1 MDILLPE
8 CRYAFAWRFPSN
20 LKTGD
25 TEMTAAKKTEN
36 VVNLDEVAFEL
47 GRAAFFAKAADLGG
61 NVSKAAQSPFELAMS
76 FQAAYRAKFVTASLD
91 DAKLAVQAYRD
102 GRKSEPATYG
112 TLGVDD
118 ETKAAKA
125 KASTD
130 TAAKNLL
137 TFLTPCALEWEV
149 SLYKQIDHVIAGYAA
164 KDLGPGSKIHCYE
177 KANRELHNLMIEKGH
192 DMQAMAEIA
201 TEDYFAAML
210 IKKGATKEAE
220 GEAGDG
226 ANGKNEKTPKAA
238 IEKLEAALKVLRKLA
253 GEDYAGKDDF
263 VNAVAIIGKFY
274 HAEGAK

>member
-1 MDILLPE
+1 
-8 CRYAFAWRFPSN
+8 
-20 LKTGD
+20 
-25 TEMTAAKKTEN
+25 MTATAKKTEN
-36 VVNLDEVAFEL
+36 VVNLDQAAFEL
-47 GRAAFFAKAADLGG
+47 GRASFFNRAAALG
-61 NVSKAAQSPFELAMS
+61 VKTADAARSPFELAME
-76 FQAAYRAKFVTASLD
+76 FQAAYRNKFVTASLD
-91 DAKLAVQAYRD
+91 DAKLAVQYYRD
-102 GRKSEPATYG
+102 GKMSAPSTYG
-112 TLGVDD
+112 ALGVDE

-137 TFLTPCALEWEV
+137 TFLTPCAVAWEV
-149 SLYKQIDHVIAGYAA
+149 SLYKQIDEVIAGYAA

-192 DMQAMAEIA
+192 DLQAMSEIA
-201 TEDYFAAML
+201 TNDYFAAML